1 MEFSLN
7 AALKEGLD
15 RSQVSLTPTD
25 GGLGAARPWGA
36 QKLKRFGL
44 ELLACMALL
53 GLPPPA
59 RAQIA
64 VLPETTLQ
72 AGMQLIQAEVASTDD
87 QRETGL
93 MYRRELAGNHGML
106 FVFSNDQPICMW
118 MKNTYIPLSVAFIND
133 QGRITNIAEMKP
145 ETLDSHCAVQNV
157 RFALE
162 MPSGWFAQRG
172 IKPGFQLRG
181 QPFGTPAAQ

>member
-1 MEFSLN
+1 MQFSSKPAFMKRAAPTQVLRARLESMTPGGRSGGVPQFKRFSL
-7 AALKEGLD
+7 AFWVG
-15 RSQVSLTPTD
+15 
-25 GGLGAARPWGA
+25 
-36 QKLKRFGL
+36 
-44 ELLACMALL
+44 MALL
-53 GLPPPA
+53 GLSPPV

-72 AGMQLIQAEVASTDD
+72 AGMQLIQAEVASTDQ

-106 FVFSNDQPICMW
+106 FVFSSDQPVCMW
-118 MKNTYIPLSVAFIND
+118 MKNTYIPLSVAFID
-133 QGRITNIAEMKP
+133 DEGRIANIAEMKP
-145 ETLDSHCAVQNV
+145 QTLDSHCAVQNV

-162 MPSGWFAQRG
+162 MPLGWFAQRG

-181 QPFGTPAAQ
+181 QPFGTAAAR